1 MKFKTKSKEYE
12 TLLKEIKNTLWQEL
26 TLVKRR
32 KRLTEELNELWN
44 SEGMT
49 EEYKNTR
56 SCQLGYL
63 LNDICTTTRSAL
75 PVAHRN
81 RDSCL
86 PQGLTQKF

>member
-1 MKFKTKSKEYE
+1 MELSKKRGALQSIMAYAAAAV
-12 TLLKEIKNTLWQEL
+12 KEAEMIMNF
-26 TLVKRR
+26 
-32 KRLTEELNELWN
+32 N
-44 SEGMT
+44 T